1 MNILQI
7 NASIN
12 GEHSHSSRLSD
23 LLIDKLRRE
32 RANTSLTR
40 RDLAQTPA
48 PVLDLA
54 ALHALSTPDG
64 QREAE
69 QRVTVAAFDRLID
82 EIQQADRL
90 VLGVPMYNFGIP
102 VQLKAWLD
110 AIARAG
116 VTFRYTADGP
126 QGLLAGKKVYLAL
139 AFGGRHKGTP
149 NDLVTP
155 YLKTMLSFLGLND
168 LTFVYA
174 EGLAMGEESVNAALR
189 DAQNEIAAL
198 TL

>member
-12 GEHSHSSRLSD
+12 GERSHSSRLSD
-23 LLIDKLRRE
+23 LLVDKLRRVN
-32 RANTSLTR
+32 AGSSLTR
-40 RDLAQTPA
+40 RDLVQTPA
-48 PVLDLA
+48 PVLDST
-54 ALHALSTPDG
+54 ALQALFTPDG
-64 QREAE
+64 QRDAA
-69 QRVTVAAFDRLID
+69 QRDTVAGFDRLID
-82 EIQQADRL
+82 EIQRADRI

-110 AIARAG
+110 AVARAG

-126 QGLLAGKKVYLAL
+126 QGLLNGKKVYSAL
-139 AFGGRHKGTP
+139 AFGGRHKDTP

-155 YLKTMLSFLGLND
+155 YLQTMLGFLGLTD

-174 EGLAMGEESVNAALR
+174 EGLAMGEESLNAALR
-189 DAQNEIAAL
+189 DAQAEIAAL
-198 TL
+198 AL